1 MYFKNEK
8 HKKSFM
14 RAYDGNDT
22 ANKSAF
28 TLVKVSL
35 NVDKADR

>member
-1 MYFKNEK
+1 MK
-8 HKKSFM
+8 
-14 RAYDGNDT
+14 AYDGNDT
-22 ANKSAF
+22 ANESAF